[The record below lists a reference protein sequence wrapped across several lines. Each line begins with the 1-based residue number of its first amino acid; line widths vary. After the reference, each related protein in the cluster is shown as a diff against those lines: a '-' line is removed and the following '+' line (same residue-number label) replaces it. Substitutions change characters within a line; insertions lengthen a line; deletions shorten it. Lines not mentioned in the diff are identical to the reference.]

1 MDFRTR
7 FINGAGDWA
16 LVLAGASQD
25 LASDEGLESAI
36 VISLF
41 TDRLAA
47 AGDDVPVQ
55 ADGAVDRRGWWG
67 DAYAELQGDRI
78 GSRLWLLQR
87 AKQVPGTLR
96 MAEQY
101 AAEALQWLVD
111 DGVASEVRTTAEWV
125 PPLHRG
131 VLGLTVTVV
140 RSQQPVRRY
149 RFDLFWKGQ

>member
-7 FINGAGDWA
+7 FINGRGDWA

-25 LASDEGLESAI
+25 LAGDDGLETAI
-36 VISLF
+36 VVSLF

-47 AGDDVPVQ
+47 EGDELPPQ

-67 DAYAELQGDRI
+67 DSYAELAGDRI
-78 GSRLWLLQR
+78 GSRLWLLAR
-87 AKQVPGTLR
+87 AKQVPATLR
-96 MAEQY
+96 LAEQY

-111 DGVASEVRTTAEWV
+111 DGVASAVTTAAEWV
-125 PPLHRG
+125 PPLHQG
-131 VLGLTVTVV
+131 VMGLSVTVA